1 MMTEGGIPHGPGQIR
16 RSAVQI
22 IQNEDRMMTL
32 NLATP
37 DGWSLPAPQ
46 RSLFVTLSLML
57 HAGLILVVA
66 IALAQRA
73 ADSDTVARLLKA
85 DKLIWMGREGL
96 SGDVDGSVHRSVSP
110 ARGIR
115 SPALNRVASAD
126 RRPPE
131 SHHDPVLAFVVPA
144 LPETADLRNL
154 PGTVTAL
161 TMTDI
166 GSPQAGSDDRGGRG
180 GTGHGPGGNGGDGDG
195 SGDSGSGP
203 GSGMTPPELL
213 QQVRP
218 GYTADALRART
229 QGTVIVDAVVNA
241 DGSVGDVRIV
251 RAFTPTFGLDGE
263 AVRAVKQ
270 WRFRPASRRGRAVT
284 TFVTIE
290 LTFSLR

>member
-1 MMTEGGIPHGPGQIR
+1 
-16 RSAVQI
+16 
-22 IQNEDRMMTL
+22 MMTL

-37 DGWSLPAPQ
+37 DGRSLPAPQ

-85 DKLIWMGREGL
+85 DKLIWMGREGP
-96 SGDVDGSVHRSVSP
+96 SGDAPRSVHRSASP
-110 ARGIR
+110 ARGIAN
-115 SPALNRVASAD
+115 PALTRVASGD

-161 TMTDI
+161 TLTVF
-166 GSPQAGSDDRGGRG
+166 GSPEAESDDRGGRG
-180 GTGHGPGGNGGDGDG
+180 GTGRGPGGNGVGEG

-203 GSGMTPPELL
+203 GSRVTPPELL

-218 GYTADALRART
+218 GYTADALHARA

-270 WRFRPASRRGRAVT
+270 WRFRPASQRGRAVT

>member
-1 MMTEGGIPHGPGQIR
+1 
-16 RSAVQI
+16 
-22 IQNEDRMMTL
+22 MTL
-32 NLATP
+32 NFATP
-37 DGWSLPAPQ
+37 DGRSLPAPQ
-46 RSLFVTLSLML
+46 RSLFVTLSLLL
-57 HAGLILVVA
+57 HAGFILVAA
-66 IALAQRA
+66 IALAPRA
-73 ADSDTVARLLKA
+73 ANADPVGRLLKA
-85 DKLIWMGREGL
+85 DRLIWMGREGS
-96 SGDVDGSVHRSVSP
+96 SGDPAGSVHRSASS
-110 ARGIR
+110 ARGMAN
-115 SPALNRVASAD
+115 PASNRVATGD

-161 TMTDI
+161 TMTDF
-166 GSPQAGSDDRGGRG
+166 GSLEAGSGDRGGRG
-180 GTGHGPGGNGGDGDG
+180 GIGRGPGRNGGEGDG
-195 SGDSGSGP
+195 SGDTGSGP
-203 GSGMTPPELL
+203 GSGVTPPELL

-218 GYTADALRART
+218 GYTADALHARA

>member
-1 MMTEGGIPHGPGQIR
+1 
-16 RSAVQI
+16 
-22 IQNEDRMMTL
+22 MTL
-32 NLATP
+32 DLATP
-37 DGWSLPAPQ
+37 DGRSLPAPQ
-46 RSLFVTLSLML
+46 RSLFVILSLML
-57 HAGLILVVA
+57 HAGLILVAA

-73 ADSDTVARLLKA
+73 ADSDTVGRLVKA
-85 DKLIWMGREGL
+85 DKLIWMGREGS
-96 SGDVDGSVHRSVSP
+96 SGDPPGSVHRSTSP
-110 ARGIR
+110 ARDTTN
-115 SPALNRVASAD
+115 PALNRVASAD
-126 RRPPE
+126 RRLPE

-154 PGTVTAL
+154 PGTATAL
-161 TMTDI
+161 TMVDF
-166 GSPQAGSDDRGGRG
+166 GSLEAGSDDRGGRG
-180 GTGHGPGGNGGDGDG
+180 GTGRGLGGNGGDGDG
-195 SGDSGSGP
+195 SGDSGAGP
-203 GSGMTPPELL
+203 ASFVTPPELL

-218 GYTADALRART
+218 GYTADALHARA

-251 RAFTPTFGLDGE
+251 RAFSPTFGLDGE